1 MGLKTSKMTNEFPSE
16 ETELNLLVQAVVDY
30 GIYMLDL
37 NGHVKSWNAGA
48 ERIKGYT
55 ANEIIGSHFSRF
67 YTPEDIASS
76 KPARALQTATTTGR
90 FEDEGWRVRKDG
102 SRFWAL
108 VVVDA
113 IRNAEG
119 KLVGFAK
126 ITRDITERR
135 DAQER
140 INAALLRSVHAQKME
155 ALGQLTG
162 GIAHDFNNLLAAIIG
177 GADLALRNP
186 ADRDRQVTLLNG
198 IRDTA
203 QRGAELIKQ
212 LLAFSRRQQLEAT
225 LIDTRRQ
232 LVVAADLLR
241 HSIPPHIKLS
251 LEISDQLSPIEID
264 PNQLEMALF
273 NLGLNARDAMPEG
286 GTICISARN
295 VVLDDDNDELHG
307 PFVALSVSDTGI
319 GMTPETLDRVFD
331 PFFTTKRF
339 GEGTGLGLS
348 RVYGFARQS
357 NGTIKFVSQLHEG
370 TTATIFLPVAKPAAR
385 KASEAEPTQSS
396 IASVL
401 VVEDDPVVAGITE
414 QLVAEL
420 GYRVLVA
427 SNAREAL
434 EVLASEKVDAVFS
447 DIVMPGGLSGLELAR
462 KIRERLPELPILLT
476 SGFSETYTNIREF
489 PFIAKPFQLGE
500 LSVAITRLVAP
511 RRFA

>member
-1 MGLKTSKMTNEFPSE
+1 MTNEFPSE
-16 ETELNLLVQAVVDY
+16 QAELNLLVQVVVDY
-30 GIYMLDL
+30 AIYMLDL
-37 NGHVKSWNAGA
+37 NGRVKSWNAGA

-55 ANEIIGSHFSRF
+55 ANEIIGSHFSQF
-67 YTPEDIASS
+67 YTPEDIGTG
-76 KPARALQTATTTGR
+76 KPARALETARTTGR

-102 SRFWAL
+102 CRFWAL

-113 IRNAEG
+113 IHNAEG
-119 KLVGFAK
+119 KLIGFAK

-140 INAALLRSVHAQKME
+140 LSEARLRSMKSQKME

-186 ADRDRQVTLLNG
+186 ADRDRQITLLNG

-203 QRGAELIKQ
+203 QRGAGLIKQ

-225 LIDTRRQ
+225 LIDTKEQ
-232 LVVAADLLR
+232 VAIAAELLR
-241 HSIPPHIKLS
+241 HSLPAGMELILD
-251 LEISDQLSPIEID
+251 ISDQLSPIEID

-273 NLGLNARDAMPEG
+273 NLGLNARDAMPQG
-286 GTICISARN
+286 GTIRIGARN
-295 VVLDDDNDELHG
+295 VMLDDEGDDLHG

-339 GEGTGLGLS
+339 GEGTGLALS
-348 RVYGFARQS
+348 RIYGFVRQS
-357 NGTIKFVSQLHEG
+357 NGTIKFASTLHEG
-370 TTATIFLPVAKPAAR
+370 TTATIFLPVAKPTIQQ
-385 KASEAEPTQSS
+385 ASEEEPAQSC

-420 GYRVLVA
+420 GYRVLLA

-434 EVLASEKVDAVFS
+434 DLLATQKVDAVFS

-462 KIRERLPELPILLT
+462 KIRKHLPELPILLT
-476 SGFSETYTNIREF
+476 SGFSETYTNILEF

-500 LSVAITRLVAP
+500 LSVAIARLIAP
-511 RRFA
+511 RRIA